1 MIIGHFENIF
11 GLWIFGSFLSI
22 FYAYNATK
30 GMKIATTA
38 EQPNFK
44 GFYRSK

>member
-1 MIIGHFENIF
+1 MIIGHFEKKF

-30 GMKIATTA
+30 GMKRVQTT

-44 GFYRSK
+44 GLYKSK